1 MISNPAA
8 APNKHTLLRS
18 LSLDPADAIKSTLE
32 KTPFKSCCFGMV
44 VDESNGEGNSF
55 PLAQIKSLVPADK
68 KPTAEEAGILG
79 LEFTREKKRER
90 I

>member
-18 LSLDPADAIKSTLE
+18 LSLDPADDVIKSTLE

-44 VDESNGEGNSF
+44 ESKGEGNSV
-55 PLAQIKSLVPADK
+55 PLAQIKSLVVDK
-68 KPTAEEAGILG
+68 RPTAEEAGILE
-79 LEFTREKKRER
+79 LESSERERER